1 MRVTTEA
8 PGEDAAHSAGDGRGP
23 GAVSRRDRP
32 TVVVGAFLVLFAV
45 LGGALA
51 SCNYSFRAGAGF
63 PDYIRTVAVLPF
75 ENETNRFELTDNLY
89 QELQEQLPRALGLQ
103 QAGEEVADAVVRGAI
118 TGYDVS
124 TPNYRSS
131 DAGAAQVLQREVMLR
146 VQIQIVDLQQGL
158 ILWEDRGLSARGQ
171 YLEASETEDVAVQ
184 EAIELLVQSVVD
196 GAQSNW

>member
-1 MRVTTEA
+1 MRGFTEA
-8 PGEDAAHSAGDGRGP
+8 ARTSSTRGYEGAACGRR
-23 GAVSRRDRP
+23 AALRSR
-32 TVVVGAFLVLFAV
+32 VGAALFAV
-45 LGGALA
+45 LLPLVVGALA
-51 SCNYSFRAGAGF
+51 GCNYSFRAGAGF

-89 QELQEQLPRALGLQ
+89 QELLDQLPRALGLQ
-103 QAGEEVADAVVRGAI
+103 PASENTADAMVRGVI

-131 DAGAAQVLQREVMLR
+131 DSGAAQVLQREVTLR
-146 VQIQIVDLQQGL
+146 VQVQIVDLQQGL

-171 YLEASETEDVAVQ
+171 YLESSETEQVAVQ

>member
-1 MRVTTEA
+1 MSVTTEP
-8 PGEDAAHSAGDGRGP
+8 PGEDAALSLGDGRGP
-23 GAVSRRDRP
+23 AAVFRRVRP
-32 TVVVGAFLVLFAV
+32 MAVMGAFLVLFAV

-75 ENETNRFELTDNLY
+75 ENETSRFELTDNLY

-131 DAGAAQVLQREVMLR
+131 DAGAAQVLQREVLLR

>member
-1 MRVTTEA
+1 MAMSVC
-8 PGEDAAHSAGDGRGP
+8 GRGS
-23 GAVSRRDRP
+23 GSGRKAWVRP
-32 TVVVGAFLVLFAV
+32 LLSVTVGAFVLV
-45 LGGALA
+45 A
-51 SCNYSFRAGAGF
+51 SGLVACNYSFRAGAGF

-89 QELQEQLPRALGLQ
+89 QELLDQLPRALGLQ
-103 QAGEEVADAVVRGAI
+103 PASENTADALVRGVI

-131 DAGAAQVLQREVMLR
+131 DAGAAQVLQREVTLR
-146 VQIQIVDLQQGL
+146 VQVQIVDLQEGL
-158 ILWEDRGLSARGQ
+158 ILWEDRGLSSRGQ